1 MARPARTV
9 EEQERQMIGY
19 ATKLAEQQ
27 LRDGTASSAVITHY
41 LKLGSTRAS
50 LEVEKLRRENDLLRA
65 KASAIDNAENAAQK
79 YQEAIDA
86 FRRYSG
92 HGGSQSSDD
101 QYEEL

>member
-1 MARPARTV
+1 MARPARTI

-92 HGGSQSSDD
+92 HGGSQSSDS